1 MINDLDTY
9 ITDEEILPVNNTLAT
24 SLTNSE
30 ANIYVVRYN
39 EESKQP
45 DKKKMKEKPWKWR
58 KKAKAN
64 KQEPCALISEIQA
77 ELNETVS
84 SMGIFELVTSL

>member
-9 ITDEEILPVNNTLAT
+9 ITDEEILPANNTLAT

-45 DKKKMKEKPWKWR
+45 DKKKKNERKTMEMEKE
-58 KKAKAN
+58 
-64 KQEPCALISEIQA
+64 SE
-77 ELNETVS
+77 S
-84 SMGIFELVTSL
+84 

>member
-1 MINDLDTY
+1 MKNQ
-9 ITDEEILPVNNTLAT
+9 
-24 SLTNSE
+24 NSQ
-30 ANIYVVRYN
+30 I
-39 EESKQP
+39 K
-45 DKKKMKEKPWKWR
+45 KKKMKEKPWKWR